1 MSDCDDRATSGES
14 DVVWVD
20 DSGEV
25 RAPEGTVLSIAN
37 VAKMFGVTQL
47 SLRYYER
54 RGLIV
59 RRYRVGR
66 LRVYG
71 WAECDRIAFIIKGQ
85 RVGLSISE
93 MAIII
98 KAADRGAAAATIK
111 AGRAKCLDLI
121 DRLERRRQPLRDALG
136 ELRQLHALLSRRL
149 VGNADGGETE

>member
-1 MSDCDDRATSGES
+1 MSDCDDQTTPGEP

-25 RAPEGTVLSIAN
+25 RAPKGTVLSIAN

-47 SLRYYER
+47 ALRYYER

-66 LRVYG
+66 VRVYG
-71 WAECDRIAFIIKGQ
+71 WADCDRIAFIIKGQ
-85 RVGLSISE
+85 RVGLSVSE
-93 MAIII
+93 MAIIL

-111 AGRAKCLDLI
+111 AGWAKCQELI
-121 DRLERRRQPLRDALG
+121 DRLDRRRQPLRDALA
-136 ELRQLHALLSRRL
+136 ELRQLHTLLSRRL
-149 VGNADGGETE
+149 VRDADGGATE